1 MNGIQNIANST
12 RLIQNNCL
20 VFFMKK
26 FIVIDGLDGCG
37 KDTQVRLLAEM
48 YENQGRDVTVRS
60 HPCSDNKYG
69 RKSKQAL
76 LKTGKYNHIKAT
88 VYYGLDAIRSVQ
100 MYYYNKDTDVVIF
113 SRYTMAV
120 AYLPN
125 VINVIVYKIVS
136 FVLPKSDCMFFL
148 DVTPEESLRRIQS
161 RNEEEE
167 MFENIEALREVRS
180 KTKKVTYE
188 WNVIPGDDSPEVIS
202 EKIISKCLETDKL
215 LV

>member
-1 MNGIQNIANST
+1 
-12 RLIQNNCL
+12 
-20 VFFMKK
+20 MKK

-37 KDTQVRLLAEM
+37 KDTQVRLLADM
-48 YENQGRDVTVRS
+48 YESQGRNVTVRS

-76 LKTGKYNHIKAT
+76 LKTGKYNHLKAT
-88 VYYGLDAIRSVQ
+88 LYYGMDAIRSVQ
-100 MYYYNKDTDVVIF
+100 MYYYNNDTDVVIF

-125 VINVIVYKIVS
+125 VINVVVYKIVS
-136 FVLPKSDCMFFL
+136 FILPKSDCMFFL

-167 MFENIEALREVRS
+167 MFENIDSLRKVRS